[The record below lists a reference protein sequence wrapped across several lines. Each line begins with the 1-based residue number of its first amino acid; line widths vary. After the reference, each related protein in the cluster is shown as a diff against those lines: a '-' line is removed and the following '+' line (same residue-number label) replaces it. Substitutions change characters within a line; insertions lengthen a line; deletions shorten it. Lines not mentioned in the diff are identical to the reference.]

1 MNEVVQITL
10 GGVLQGCLYALLA
23 IGFSIVYRV
32 TGVINLA
39 QGAFCVLG
47 ALLCYTF
54 EVTWHWPLPL
64 AILAAVAVATLL
76 GTALG
81 AVAFVPGLR
90 RLSSSNMLMLTAG
103 LLSAVTG
110 LSLLVWG
117 AQPYALPSF
126 SGERPVAVGSLLL
139 PSQGF
144 WVVGTTAIVAAG
156 LWLLLQRT
164 PAGRALRAC
173 AENPQAAALMG
184 ISVPGM
190 TLFSYGLASAI
201 GALAGIVIAPAT
213 SLQFD
218 TGSLFTI
225 FGFIAV
231 AVGGIGS
238 FPGAIAGGLLLGVA
252 SQLAAAYVS
261 SLFSSALSLG
271 LLLVV
276 LLWRPNGL
284 FAARRARRSDVRE
297 EPRMHRR
304 IVRLSGRGAL
314 GAGALALLV
323 ALLLPALLPAGGLL
337 GSLVV
342 TLILFVAVIGLD
354 VLMGYGG
361 QVSLGQAGFM
371 AIGGY
376 TAGYLAVQYDV
387 SPLLGLLAGAGV
399 SLVASLVLAL
409 ITMRLRGLY
418 LALATLAF
426 GLLVDSLAVGLDD
439 ITGGPSGLVGIPSLS
454 IGGIDFGTPGR
465 MYYLVLGVV
474 VMLVVMLSGVMRSRF
489 GRALQAIRTD
499 QTAAAALGINVP
511 LHKLAAFA
519 ISAVLA
525 SVAGSLFA
533 FDFNFLSPEMVN
545 TTRSLELVAMMII
558 GGEATLMGPV
568 LGVALLTLLPTA
580 FGSLASYKTLATG
593 ILLVAFFLYL
603 PEGLFGGLVRLFG
616 TIGGGLRRQMPPLMP
631 RPGTRERA

>member
-1 MNEVVQITL
+1 MIEAVQITL
-10 GGVLQGCLYALLA
+10 GGILQGCLYALLA

-32 TGVINLA
+32 TGIINLA

-54 EVTWHWPLPL
+54 EVTLGWPLAL
-64 AILAAVAVATLL
+64 AVVAAVGLATLV
-76 GTALG
+76 GAALG
-81 AVAFVPGLR
+81 AVAFVPGMR
-90 RLSSSNMLMLTAG
+90 RLSNSNMLMLTAG
-103 LLSAVTG
+103 LLSAITG
-110 LSLLVWG
+110 AALLAWG
-117 AQPYALPSF
+117 PQPYALPAF
-126 SGERPVAVGSLLL
+126 SGERPVAVAGVLV

-144 WVVGTTAIVAAG
+144 WVVGTTLAIAAA

-164 PAGRALRAC
+164 AAGRALRAC

-190 TLFSYGLASAI
+190 TLFSYALASAI

-238 FPGAIAGGLLLGVA
+238 FPGAVAGGLLLGVA
-252 SQLAAAYVS
+252 SQLATAYVS

-276 LLWRPNGL
+276 LLWRPSGL
-284 FAARRARRSDVRE
+284 FAAGRARRGDVRE
-297 EPRMHRR
+297 EPRLHRR
-304 IVRLSGRGAL
+304 VVRLSGRGAITGGL
-314 GAGALALLV
+314 VALLV
-323 ALLLPALLPAGGLL
+323 ALVLPALLPAGGLL
-337 GSLVV
+337 GSLAV
-342 TLILFVAVIGLD
+342 TLILFVAAIGLD

-376 TAGYLAVQYDV
+376 TAGYLAVQYEV
-387 SPLLGLLAGAGV
+387 SPLLGLLAGAVV

-426 GLLVDSLAVGLDD
+426 GLLVDSLAIGLDD
-439 ITGGPSGLVGIPSLS
+439 ITGGPSGLVGVPSFAV
-454 IGGIDFGTPGR
+454 GGLDFGTPER
-465 MYYLVLGVV
+465 MYYLVLGMVV
-474 VMLVVMLSGVMRSRF
+474 VLVVMLSGLLRSRF

-511 LHKLAAFA
+511 LHKAGAFA

-525 SVAGSLFA
+525 SVAGSLYA
-533 FDFNFLSPEMVN
+533 FDFNFLAPEMVS

-558 GGEATLMGPV
+558 GGEATLVGPV
-568 LGVALLTLLPTA
+568 LGVMLLTLLPTA
-580 FGSLASYKTLATG
+580 FASLASYKTLATG
-593 ILLVAFFLYL
+593 ALLVMFFLYL
-603 PEGLFGGLVRLFG
+603 PEGMFGGLVRLAGAVAFRPRRPAASLVQPRM
-616 TIGGGLRRQMPPLMP
+616 GG
-631 RPGTRERA
+631 RA